1 MSLCL
6 CGESDFQMKK
16 IIFKDKTTKR
26 KIKQASQILQ
36 EGKILIHPTENLYGI
51 GAIISATDTIIRI
64 SKIKKRNKKEGFIV
78 LIGNISQLYL
88 LVDSSAIGY
97 IEEKLINQYWP
108 GPLTIIFN
116 AKKKYCQNPICYN
129 KTIAVR
135 LVGNEITREIINK
148 VGIPIISTSINISG
162 EKEALKTEDIIKK
175 FESQIDGIVIDKI
188 HTFTNKPSTIVKVV
202 NKKIEVLREGAITL

>member
-1 MSLCL
+1 
-6 CGESDFQMKK
+6 MKQ
-16 IIFKDKTTKR
+16 IIFKNSIEKR

-36 EGKILIHPTENLYGI
+36 EGKILIHPTENLYGF
-51 GAIISATDTIIRI
+51 GAIIIATDTIIKI

-78 LIGNISQLYL
+78 LIGDFSQLNL
-88 LVDSSAIGY
+88 LVNEISD
-97 IEEKLINQYWP
+97 IEKKLIDEYWP

-116 AKKKYCQNPICYN
+116 AKKKYWQSPICYN

-135 LVGNEITREIINK
+135 LVGNDITREVINE

-162 EKEALKTEDIIKK
+162 EKEALKIEDIIKK

-188 HTFTNKPSTIVKVV
+188 PTFTNKPSTIVKVV
-202 NKKIEVLREGAITL
+202 NRKIEVVRKGAITLQNNKIQITKSK